1 MSTTTLKIGP
11 ADNGRAMS
19 LDDFDR
25 AESEEGYQYELG
37 RGIITVVDVPQPRH
51 LAQIDASREQSSVYR
66 HAQPDRIHRIAGG
79 MECKLLI
86 AGLES
91 ERHPDLTIYK
101 TPPPDDADD
110 VWSEWIPEIVIK
122 VVSPSSRHRDYHEKP
137 VEYLR
142 FGVLEFWILD
152 ADRREM
158 LVMKRSRG
166 RWNER
171 VVRPP
176 DLYRTRLLPGLAFDC
191 GAVFEAAHQ

>member
-1 MSTTTLKIGP
+1 MSTTTLRIGP

-25 AESEEGYQYELG
+25 AESEEGYHYELS
-37 RGIITVVDVPQPRH
+37 RGIISAVDVPQPRH
-51 LAQIDASREQSSVYR
+51 LARIDASREQLFVYR
-66 HAQPDRIHRIAGG
+66 HARPDPIFRVAGG
-79 MECKLLI
+79 SDCKLLI

-91 ERHPDLTIYK
+91 ERHPDLAIYK
-101 TPPPDDADD
+101 TLPPDDVDD
-110 VWSEWIPEIVIK
+110 VWSGWIPEIVVE

-137 VEYLR
+137 EEYLR
-142 FGVLEFWILD
+142 FGVLEYGILD

-176 DLYRTRLLPGLAFDC
+176 ELYRTRLLPGFAF
-191 GAVFEAAHQ
+191 G